1 MPTHETCLIAAILKQ
16 AYGDD
21 LPCAAHHPPEIT
33 RVGNSLVPDS
43 GGDADISRGRAARI
57 ERPSCTWTIMDAS
70 SGMRPKAGAERTRVG
85 TMTAHPRSAE
95 LAANMRLAGQKA
107 INLALQGGGS
117 HSAFTW
123 GVLDRLLE
131 DERLTFDGISAT
143 SAGCVNAVLLADGL
157 ASGGRQ
163 AAKDLLKV
171 FWRKI
176 SDLTS
181 SSIIAPS
188 LFDKYNPTFGLEY
201 SPGYLFVDMVSRFI
215 SPYQLNPLD
224 INPLRDLLNEVVNF
238 ERVRQQQVV
247 KLFLSASKVRTGK
260 VVVFTHKE
268 ITADHVLAS
277 ACLPFRMRA
286 PEIAGE
292 YYWDGGFMGNP
303 VIFPVIYGCD
313 SCDILLVH
321 LTPAERAELPMT
333 SQDILDRI
341 EEISF
346 NAALMREMRVITQ
359 VTKLIDEGQLSGH
372 KRLFMHSIDA
382 EDITKRL
389 AHSSKMNGDWRFLM
403 YLFELGRERADTWLA
418 ANFDHLGVATTFDL
432 QSSYF

>member
-286 PEIAGE
+286 A
-292 YYWDGGFMGNP
+292 
-303 VIFPVIYGCD
+303 
-313 SCDILLVH
+313 
-321 LTPAERAELPMT
+321 
-333 SQDILDRI
+333 
-341 EEISF
+341 
-346 NAALMREMRVITQ
+346 
-359 VTKLIDEGQLSGH
+359 
-372 KRLFMHSIDA
+372 
-382 EDITKRL
+382 
-389 AHSSKMNGDWRFLM
+389 
-403 YLFELGRERADTWLA
+403 
-418 ANFDHLGVATTFDL
+418 
-432 QSSYF
+432 